1 MNKLIKNRKGDYM
14 NLFKRFYISL
24 FTPKRYKELIK
35 TSGISTFFYLLILSL
50 LLGLLAFSRNYTEL
64 NRFLISR
71 KSAFEDKIPPFEIKD
86 GVLDLKDS
94 NFVVFQEENWTFVLN
109 DKEPA
114 KDLLKDYESG
124 IAFGNESLI
133 IKYDNNK
140 ITEANYSNMN
150 LSLNDNDLK
159 NSINSLE
166 KTFGNTY
173 LSLMVITFIAF
184 SYIITLI
191 LAIITKIICSIR
203 NNPIGFLEIIK
214 LSTYGITPCLVLLAL
229 LNLLSLNMLITLP
242 LSFLVSIIYAY
253 FGINYLNKNT
263 F

>member
-1 MNKLIKNRKGDYM
+1 M

-24 FTPKRYKELIK
+24 FTPKRYKDLIK

-71 KSAFEDKIPPFEIKD
+71 KSAFENKIPHFEIKD

-94 NFVVFQEENWTFVLN
+94 N
-109 DKEPA
+109 
-114 KDLLKDYESG
+114 
-124 IAFGNESLI
+124 
-133 IKYDNNK
+133 NNK

-166 KTFGNTY
+166 RTFGNTY
-173 LSLMVITFIAF
+173 LSLMVIIFIAF
-184 SYIITLI
+184 SYIIVLI
-191 LAIITKIICSIR
+191 LAIITKIICSIK

-214 LSTYGITPCLVLLAL
+214 LSTYGITPCLVLLSL
-229 LNLLSLNMLITLP
+229 LNLLSLNMFITLP
-242 LSFLVSIIYAY
+242 LSFLVSIIYLY
-253 FGINYLNKNT
+253 FGINYLNKYN
-263 F
+263 FK

>member
-1 MNKLIKNRKGDYM
+1 MK
-14 NLFKRFYISL
+14 LFKRFYISL
-24 FTPKRYKELIK
+24 FTPKRYKELIR
-35 TSGISTFFYLLILSL
+35 TSGISAFFYLLILSL
-50 LLGLLAFSRNYTEL
+50 LLGLLAFSKNYTEL
-64 NRFLISR
+64 NKFLISR
-71 KSAFEDKIPPFEIKD
+71 KYAFEDKIPPFEIKD

-94 NFVVFQEENWTFVLN
+94 NFVVFQEENWTFILN

-140 ITEANYSNMN
+140 ITETNYSSIN

-173 LSLMVITFIAF
+173 LSLMVIVFIAF
-184 SYIITLI
+184 SYIVTLI
-191 LAIITKIICSIR
+191 LAIITKFICRIR
-203 NNPIGFLEIIK
+203 NNHVSFGEIMKI
-214 LSTYGITPCLVLLAL
+214 STYGITPCLVLLAL
-229 LNLLSLNMLITLP
+229 LNLTSLNIIISFS
-242 LSFLVSIIYAY
+242 LSFLVSIIYVY
-253 FGINYLNKNT
+253 FGIDYLNKYN
-263 F
+263 FK